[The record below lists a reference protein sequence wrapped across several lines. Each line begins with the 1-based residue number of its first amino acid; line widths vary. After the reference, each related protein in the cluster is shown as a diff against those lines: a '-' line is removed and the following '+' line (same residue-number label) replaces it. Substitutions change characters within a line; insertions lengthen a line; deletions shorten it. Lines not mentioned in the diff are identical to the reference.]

1 MMAVALHPL
10 ILSWIV
16 QHAAQAL
23 QRFHLWRGDG
33 TSYCGRHG
41 TTHKGTTL
49 EIDERC
55 LASNLEKEGANS
67 RIHARVANCQLRFE
81 KGVCLGKQ
89 RRAPNTWLRSLRM
102 TEAESFR
109 DAEP

>member
-1 MMAVALHPL
+1 MMALALHPL

-33 TSYCGRHG
+33 TSYFGRHG
-41 TTHKGTTL
+41 TTRKGTTL

-55 LASNLEKEGANS
+55 LAPNPEKDGANS
-67 RIHARVANCQLRFE
+67 RIVRDWRTVSVDSKKAT
-81 KGVCLGKQ
+81 
-89 RRAPNTWLRSLRM
+89 NTWLRSLRM